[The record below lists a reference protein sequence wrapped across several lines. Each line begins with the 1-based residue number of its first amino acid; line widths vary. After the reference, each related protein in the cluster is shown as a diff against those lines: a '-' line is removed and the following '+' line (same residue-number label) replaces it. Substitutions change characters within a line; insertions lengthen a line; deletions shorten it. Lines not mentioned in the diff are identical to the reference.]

1 MYPCVEK
8 NISAVREPIR
18 RLMMR
23 SLVLLRHGESLW
35 NKANRFTGW
44 TDVDLTS
51 KGINEARAAGQLLR
65 ESGYVFDLA
74 FTSYL
79 KKAIRTLWLV
89 LDEMDLMWIPV
100 HKSWRLNER
109 FYGALQ
115 GLHKAE
121 TAKLYGDEQVLQW
134 RRGYSI
140 RPPAVDKTDPRYPG
154 NDPRYQTLDVEL
166 PTAESLEDTYNR
178 MLPYWDTVIHPTIRQ
193 EKRVLIVA
201 HGNTLRSLVKHLDHL
216 APDQIINI
224 NIPTGIPL
232 VYHLNQDLTPLK
244 SFYLG
249 DPAAINNAINAV
261 ANQGKSQH

>member
-1 MYPCVEK
+1 MYWREK
-8 NISAVREPIR
+8 IISPVREPIR
-18 RLMMR
+18 RQVMI
-23 SLVLLRHGESLW
+23 SLVLIRHGESLW

-44 TDVDLTS
+44 TDVDLTA
-51 KGINEARAAGQLLR
+51 KGIDEAQSAGRLLR

-115 GLHKAE
+115 GLNKSE
-121 TAKLYGDEQVLQW
+121 TAKIHGEDQVLQW
-134 RRGYSI
+134 RRGYTT
-140 RPPAVDKTDPRYPG
+140 RPPKVDKTDARYPG
-154 NDPRYQTLDVEL
+154 NDPRYQMLDIDL

-178 MLPYWDTVIHPTIRQ
+178 MFPYWETVIRPQVHRG
-193 EKRVLIVA
+193 KRVLIVA

-216 APDQIINI
+216 APDQIVNI

-232 VYHLNQDLTPLK
+232 VYHLNQDLKPLK

-249 DPAAINNAINAV
+249 DPDAINDAINAV
-261 ANQGKSQH
+261 ANQGKSQR

>member
-1 MYPCVEK
+1 
-8 NISAVREPIR
+8 
-18 RLMMR
+18 MR

-51 KGINEARAAGQLLR
+51 KGINEARSAGRLLR
-65 ESGYVFDLA
+65 ESGYVFDIA

-100 HKSWRLNER
+100 YKSWRLNER

-115 GLHKAE
+115 GLNKSE
-121 TAKLYGDEQVLQW
+121 TAKIHGDDQVLQW
-134 RRGYSI
+134 RRGYST
-140 RPPAVDKTDPRYPG
+140 RPPEVDKTDARYPG
-154 NDPRYQTLDVEL
+154 NDPRYQMLDVEL
-166 PTAESLEDTYNR
+166 PTSESLEDTYNR
-178 MLPYWDTVIHPTIRQ
+178 MLPYWETVIRPEMRQ
-193 EKRVLIVA
+193 GKRILIVA
-201 HGNTLRSLVKHLDHL
+201 HGNTLRSLVKHLDQL
-216 APDQIINI
+216 TPDQIMNI

-232 VYHLNQDLTPLK
+232 VYHLNQDLTHLK

-249 DPAAINNAINAV
+249 DPATINDAINV
-261 ANQGKSQH
+261 VMNQGKSQR

>member
-1 MYPCVEK
+1 M
-8 NISAVREPIR
+8 I
-18 RLMMR
+18 

-44 TDVDLTS
+44 TDVDLT
-51 KGINEARAAGQLLR
+51 KTGIDEAQSAGKLLR

-115 GLHKAE
+115 GLNKSE
-121 TAKLYGDEQVLQW
+121 TAKLHGENQVLQW
-134 RRGYSI
+134 RRGYTI
-140 RPPAVDKTDPRYPG
+140 RPPRVEKTDARYPG
-154 NDPRYQTLDVEL
+154 NDPRYQMLDIDL
-166 PTAESLEDTYNR
+166 PTAESLEDTYMR
-178 MLPYWDTVIHPTIRQ
+178 MIPYWESMIIPQIRQ
-193 EKRVLIVA
+193 GKRVLIVA
-201 HGNTLRSLVKHLDHL
+201 HGNTLLSLVKHLDDL
-216 APDQIINI
+216 APDQVVKI

-232 VYHLNQDLTPLK
+232 VYQLNKDLKPLQ
-244 SFYLG
+244 SYYLG
-249 DPAAINNAINAV
+249 DPDSINAAITAV
-261 ANQGKSQH
+261 ANQGKS